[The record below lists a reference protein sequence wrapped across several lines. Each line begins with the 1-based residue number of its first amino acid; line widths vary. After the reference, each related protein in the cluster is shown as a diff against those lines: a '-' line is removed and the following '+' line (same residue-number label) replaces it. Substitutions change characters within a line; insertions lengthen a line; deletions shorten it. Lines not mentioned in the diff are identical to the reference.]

1 MIDFNFIARY
11 YADRFLFCGSD
22 PLSYADFMKRVE
34 AYAGGADPGEVQAM
48 TLEWSPDAFARLL
61 GAWVAECDVA
71 LGGSVVVKQAALDQ
85 FRKAGPLLVMQSG
98 GTSGRPRHPVHD
110 LTTFL
115 SRYRFA
121 ERPIRKQLFLYSAG
135 HLAGLDAFMQAFV
148 RGSTLVLTDGSH
160 DGLQRLIQ
168 EERLDVLAAT
178 PSQLQFLLLSGAF
191 EWNRAAGPGLIVY
204 GAEPMP
210 DALLARLQA
219 ALPQTLFEQ
228 RFGMTELGTLPVRAD
243 PDDPG
248 ALFLDDPYR
257 WKVVDGE
264 LYIDSPGR
272 MLGTLEEGP
281 IGSGAWYPTGD
292 AAEMTPSGAVRVFG
306 RLQSQINVGGLKIL
320 PELVEAALLSHDD
333 ILDVSVHGEPDTL
346 TGERVVAE
354 VVLTPFGT
362 LSSVRSQLRRHC
374 LKAGLSLAAVP
385 SKVHAVEHIER
396 TAIGKRSRSAPR
408 NA

>member
-1 MIDFNFIARY
+1 MA
-11 YADRFLFCGSD
+11 
-22 PLSYADFMKRVE
+22 
-34 AYAGGADPGEVQAM
+34 
-48 TLEWSPDAFARLL
+48 LEWCPDAFARLL
-61 GAWVAECDVA
+61 GAWLAECDVA
-71 LGGSVVVKQAALDQ
+71 LGGSVEVNKDALDP

-98 GTSGRPRHPVHD
+98 GTSGRARHPVHD

-115 SRYRFA
+115 SRYPFA
-121 ERPIRKQLFLYSAG
+121 KRPVRQQLFLYSAG
-135 HLAGLDAFMQAFV
+135 HLAGLDAFLQAFV
-148 RGSTLVLTDGSH
+148 RGSTLMLTNGSQ
-160 DGLQRLIQ
+160 DALQRIIK

-178 PSQLQFLLLSGAF
+178 PSQLQFHLLSGTF
-191 EWNRAAGPGLIVY
+191 EGNRIAHPGLIVY

-210 DALLARLQA
+210 DALLERLQA

-248 ALFLDDPYR
+248 ALFIDEPFR

-264 LYIDSPGR
+264 LHIDSPGR

-281 IGSGAWYPTGD
+281 TGSGAWYSTGD

-320 PELVEAALLSHDD
+320 PERVEAALLSHDD
-333 ILDVSVHGEPDTL
+333 IADVSVHGESDTL

-354 VVLTPFGT
+354 VVLAPFGT
-362 LSSVRSQLRRHC
+362 LSSVRSQVRRHC
-374 LKAGLSLAAVP
+374 LKAGLPLAAVP
-385 SKVHAVEHIER
+385 SKVRAVEHIER
-396 TAIGKRSRSAPR
+396 TAIGKRSRSALR

>member
-1 MIDFNFIARY
+1 MIDFNFIAGQ
-11 YADRFLFCGSD
+11 YADRFLFRGSA

-34 AYAGGADPGEVQAM
+34 TYAAEVDAGEVQVMA
-48 TLEWSPDAFARLL
+48 LEWCPDAFARLL

-71 LGGSVVVKQAALDQ
+71 LGGSFDVTEVPLEP

-110 LTTFL
+110 LKTFL
-115 SRYRFA
+115 SRYRFT
-121 ERPIRKQLFLYSAG
+121 ERPTRQQLFLYSAG

-148 RGSTLVLTDGSH
+148 RGSTLVLTDGGPH
-160 DGLQRLIQ
+160 GLQRILN

-191 EWNRAAGPGLIVY
+191 EGNRAADPELLVY

-210 DALLARLQA
+210 NALLERLKV
-219 ALPQTLFEQ
+219 ALPQTRFEQ

-243 PDDPG
+243 PAYPG
-248 ALFLDDPYR
+248 ALFLDEPYR

-264 LYIDSPGR
+264 LYIHSPGR

-281 IGSGAWYPTGD
+281 AGNGLWYQTGD
-292 AAEMTPSGAVRVFG
+292 AAEITPSGAVRVFG

-320 PELVEAALLSHDD
+320 PERVEAALLGHQD
-333 ILDVSVHGEPDTL
+333 ILDVSVHGESDTL

-354 VVLTPFGT
+354 VVLAPCGT
-362 LSSVRSQLRRHC
+362 LSAVRSQVRRHC
-374 LKAGLSLAAVP
+374 LNAGLPLAAVP
-385 SKVHAVEHIER
+385 SKVRAVERIER
-396 TAIGKRSRSAPR
+396 TTIGKRSRPAPR